1 MILLTEPSFQRISVI
16 PFELTRIN
24 PLSVPVSIG
33 ERGFTG
39 GFSGAFSDNLYRGL
53 VFVKPT
59 STIHIY
65 MNKVSTTC
73 VKILRISTISEKR
86 DDTFKQKKQA

>member
-1 MILLTEPSFQRISVI
+1 MILLTEPSFQRISVM

-39 GFSGAFSDNLYRGL
+39 GFSGAFSDNLYSGL
-53 VFVKPT
+53 VLAKPLR
-59 STIHIY
+59 TIKKHI
-65 MNKVSTTC
+65 NKVSTTC
-73 VKILRISTISEKR
+73 EENLRIQTVSEK
-86 DDTFKQKKQA
+86 K

>member
-33 ERGFTG
+33 ERGF
-39 GFSGAFSDNLYRGL
+39 SGAFSDNLYSGL
-53 VFVKPT
+53 VLAKPLR
-59 STIHIY
+59 TIKKHI
-65 MNKVSTTC
+65 NKVSTTC
-73 VKILRISTISEKR
+73 EENLRIQTVSEKN
-86 DDTFKQKKQA
+86 DDTVNIAIVRR